1 MMNDEVQLALNNYA
15 DHPEFVGISLS
26 SPNQEGHT
34 SETPLHV
41 AARIGALNDVVIFL
55 KCGGRVNVR
64 GDCGNT
70 PLHEAAMRGHE
81 AVVGVLLK
89 NAADV
94 SIKNDFGQTPL
105 RVAEIA
111 RMKSVIEM
119 LR

>member
-1 MMNDEVQLALNNYA
+1 MMTDRIKNALSNYA
-15 DHPEFVGISLS
+15 DHPEFIGISLI

-41 AARIGALNDVVIFL
+41 AARVGSLEDVLIFL
-55 KCGGRVNVR
+55 NGGGIVNAR
-64 GDCGNT
+64 GDCGNA
-70 PLHEAAMRGHE
+70 PLHEAAMRGNE
-81 AVVGVLLK
+81 AVVSALLK
-89 NAADV
+89 YAADV

-111 RMKSVIEM
+111 GMGNVVEM